1 MENTQRIEKHTR
13 RVSSLPAPDVIRA
26 RVAQFVRRNYR
37 REIKDLHQPW
47 RQCVAWV
54 LSTKCAFTITD
65 IALMLG
71 VSERTAREDVGRM
84 ELFYFR
90 GSNLRTHADKI
101 FDYIIYNA
109 RYLP

>member
-1 MENTQRIEKHTR
+1 MNNTQSIETHTLR
-13 RVSSLPAPDVIRA
+13 GGGLPKPDVIRA

-37 REIKDLHQPW
+37 REINNLHQPW

-54 LSTKCAFTITD
+54 LSTKCGFRLAE
-65 IALMLG
+65 IASLMG
-71 VSERTAREDVGRM
+71 ISERTAREDIGRM

-90 GSNLRTHADKI
+90 GSNLRKHADKI

-109 RYLP
+109 KYLP